1 MKTTAEY
8 LDEIKSKT
16 GIESDYGVAMKLG
29 LSRFAVSNY
38 RHCKNAFD
46 NHTCLIVAR
55 TLGTPLEQVIA
66 DMELQRE
73 KDEKKKADWL
83 SFELRLKGA
92 AASILA
98 MSSVALVTM
107 IVTPSPA
114 NAVETRGY
122 SENLK
127 QIQIMRTRKA
137 RKSNLVAVAWNT
149 LNIYFRLL
157 CCPNWTNSG
166 KRA

>member
-83 SFELRLKGA
+83 SFEMRLKGA

-98 MSSVALVTM
+98 ASSAALVTL
-107 IVTPSPA
+107 IVTPAPA
-114 NAVETRGY
+114 EALE
-122 SENLK
+122 S
-127 QIQIMRTRKA
+127 
-137 RKSNLVAVAWNT
+137 VAYNQKLGQPTNYANKEIVRQGREEP
-149 LNIYFRLL
+149 LYL
-157 CCPNWTNSG
+157 CQLGTVG
-166 KRA
+166 AL